1 MPYCQQCD
9 KTVDDGR
16 YCPDC
21 GSELVQPSADRNQW
35 GTERETGS
43 GADASGW
50 GEPAETPDSHSEPH
64 TARPT
69 GDTDEGEDYFQKGPL
84 GFSLTYPIADGWEQ
98 MLISAGLLFLAG
110 LVIFPFVFVYG
121 YAYRLGRAAI
131 RGDHRPP
138 EYGDWGGLFVDGLL
152 ISVVGIPVFIAMLI
166 AIAVPVGLSTAL
178 DAPSVMLLAIPL
190 YLATLY
196 VGGGVLPTF
205 MATGSVTRTYSGLRF
220 LEFVKTTNYLKALL
234 FGFLATFGITLA
246 MMLVFLVLLITVVG
260 ILLAFPLLII
270 VQPFVVF
277 IPFLL
282 FAYFYRE
289 SMLEGVVPE
298 LENESTLG
306 SEF

>member
-21 GSELVQPSADRNQW
+21 GSELVQPSAGRDQW

-43 GADASGW
+43 DAGASEW
-50 GEPAETPDSHSEPH
+50 GDPGETAGGRSEPQ
-64 TARPT
+64 TARPAEAN
-69 GDTDEGEDYFQKGPL
+69 DGEDYFQKGPL
-84 GFSLTYPIADGWEQ
+84 GFALTYPVGDGWEQ

-152 ISVVGIPVFIAMLI
+152 VSIVGIPVFIAGLL
-166 AIAVPVGLSTAL
+166 AIAVPFGLSTAL
-178 DAPSVMLLAIPL
+178 DAPSVVLLAIPL

-205 MATGSVTRTYSGLRF
+205 MATGSVTGTYSDLRF
-220 LEFVKTTNYLKALL
+220 LEFVKTANYLKALV
-234 FGFLATFGITLA
+234 FGFLAVFGITLA
-246 MMLVFLVLLITVVG
+246 MMLVFVVLLITVVG
-260 ILLAFPLLII
+260 ILLAFPLLIL

-289 SMLEGVVPE
+289 SMLEGIVPE
-298 LENESTLG
+298 LKNESSLG
-306 SEF
+306 AEF

>member
-9 KTVDDGR
+9 KTVDGGR

-43 GADASGW
+43 DADASGW
-50 GEPAETPDSHSEPH
+50 GEPAETPEGHSGPQ
-64 TARPT
+64 TARPAEA
-69 GDTDEGEDYFQKGPL
+69 DDGEDYFQKGPL
-84 GFSLTYPIADGWEQ
+84 GFALTYPIADGWEQ

-152 ISVVGIPVFIAMLI
+152 VSIVGIPVFIAGLL
-166 AIAVPVGLSTAL
+166 AIAVPFGLSTAL
-178 DAPSVMLLAIPL
+178 DAPSVLLLAVPL

-205 MATGSVTRTYSGLRF
+205 MATGSITDTYRDLQF
-220 LEFVKTTNYLKALL
+220 LEFVKTANYLKALV
-234 FGFLATFGITLA
+234 FGFLAVFGITLA
-246 MMLVFLVLLITVVG
+246 MMLVFVVLLITVVG
-260 ILLAFPLLII
+260 VLLAFPLLIL

-277 IPFLL
+277 VPFLL

-298 LENESTLG
+298 LKNESSLG
-306 SEF
+306 AEF

>member
-21 GSELVQPSADRNQW
+21 GSELVQPTAGRDQW
-35 GTERETGS
+35 GTERET

-50 GEPAETPDSHSEPH
+50 GEPAEPSERRSEPS
-64 TARPT
+64 TAQPAAEA
-69 GDTDEGEDYFQKGPL
+69 DEGEDYFQKGPL
-84 GFSLTYPIADGWEQ
+84 GFALTYPIADGWEQ

-138 EYGDWGGLFVDGLL
+138 EYGDWGGLFVDGIL
-152 ISVVGIPVFIAMLI
+152 ISVVGIPVFIATLI
-166 AIAVPVGLSTAL
+166 AIAIPFGLSTAL
-178 DAPSVMLLAIPL
+178 DAPSVILLAIPL

-205 MATGSVTRTYSGLRF
+205 MATGSVTRTYSDLRF
-220 LEFVKTTNYLKALL
+220 LEFVKTTNYLKALV

-246 MMLVFLVLLITVVG
+246 MMLVFLVLLITIVG
-260 ILLAFPLLII
+260 VLLAFPLLII
-270 VQPFVVF
+270 VQPFLIF
-277 IPFLL
+277 LPFLL

-298 LENESTLG
+298 LENGSTLG